1 MNKTGGKRY
10 IIFECSSCGSINIAK
25 ASDKTRTCTYCG
37 HRNRLSR
44 VRKLASA
51 LTASEAKQLAV
62 KLKAKRRVMG

>member
-37 HRNRLSR
+37 HKNKLSK

-51 LTASEAKQLAV
+51 LTAGEARRLAA
-62 KLKAKRRVMG
+62 KLKAKRG